1 MSKPL
6 SSLPLSPLYLKVNL
20 FPYLEK
26 LGCGS
31 MPIINRLWW
40 FRISLIYYS
49 SKFTKIF
56 WCICEYVC
64 MHFFFITTKGSHTN
78 NAGGCGRHSNEIH
91 PLGLQEH
98 KGKVFEFRLL
108 SSELNRVYQYNLD
121 IYLSTQML
129 RKKWQQLK
137 VIYPGWSE
145 NNKQN

>member
-1 MSKPL
+1 MSNPL
-6 SSLPLSPLYLKVNL
+6 SSSPLSPLYLKVNL

-26 LGCGS
+26 LWCGS
-31 MPIINRLWW
+31 MLIICTLCW
-40 FRISLIYYS
+40 FRMSLIYYS
-49 SKFTKIF
+49 SKFSNIF
-56 WCICEYVC
+56 WCICEKVC

-78 NAGGCGRHSNEIH
+78 NAGDCGRHSNVIH

-108 SSELNRVYQYNLD
+108 SSELNRAYQYNLD

-129 RKKWQQLK
+129 RKRWQQLK

-145 NNKQN
+145 NNKQS